1 LKGDVMSFGGKQ
13 IVDESTNIDGYGW
26 PSLSTSNFRQLR
38 RIPTTFD
45 NDSMAMAIRIAAR
58 LVQKQLYKLLD
69 TNGQPPVFDET
80 DTAIYERAV
89 YGRAHAD
96 LLPEFAT
103 QDRRKEANNLAEN
116 GAEQVTEFVSQSARD
131 IRLLLGQSSVSV
143 GVI

>member
-1 LKGDVMSFGGKQ
+1 MSFGGKQ
-13 IVDESTNIDGYGW
+13 IVDESVNIDGRGW
-26 PSLSTSNFRQLR
+26 PSLSTGDFRQLR

-45 NDSMAMAIRIAAR
+45 NDSMVMAIRIAAKT
-58 LVQKQLYKLLD
+58 VQKQLYKLLD
-69 TNGQPPVFDET
+69 DENLPPTFDET
-80 DTAIYERAV
+80 DTALYCRAV

-116 GAEQVTEFVSQSARD
+116 GPEQVDEFISQSGRD
-131 IRLLLGQSSVSV
+131 IRLLLGLSSVSV

>member
-1 LKGDVMSFGGKQ
+1 MSFGGKQ

-26 PSLSTSNFRQLR
+26 PSLSTGDFRQLR

-58 LVQKQLYKLLD
+58 LVQKQLRKLLD
-69 TNGQPPVFDET
+69 ANGQPPTLDET

-89 YGRAHAD
+89 YGRAHAE

-103 QDRRKEANNLAEN
+103 QDRRKEGESVATDEPQQEARFL
-116 GAEQVTEFVSQSARD
+116 SQSNRD
-131 IRLLLGQSSVSV
+131 VSLLLGCRANGIAS
-143 GVI
+143 I